1 MPQAVD
7 FQMRRRT
14 GHPDFLD
21 LPWDLPLAA
30 WRHERLVDVPRGI
43 SRHVVRF
50 VRYGEAIYALKELS
64 RRLAEREYRLLAEL
78 DRLFIPVV
86 EVAGLVTDRRA
97 GSGSGGEGEFLRTSL
112 DDELDAILIT
122 RHLDFSLPYRR
133 VLGATGADEALS
145 DRLLDSLVNL
155 LIRLHVAG
163 FFWGDCSLSNTL
175 FRRDA
180 GALGAYV
187 VDTETGEL
195 HPQLSDGQRNQDVM
209 VAEENIAGELLDITA
224 EGLVHR
230 MDPLGAAEELRR
242 RYDGLWSELTQ
253 EVAFAPDQRYR
264 IEERLQRLNVLGFD
278 VDEVEVLA
286 QGGEYRMRLQ
296 PRVVEPGHHIRTLRA
311 LTGLEVQENQARRL
325 LGDLARYRTELE
337 ASAGAPVSE
346 RVAARRWLGEVFEP
360 TVAAVPAE
368 LRGRLEPAE
377 VFHQVLD
384 HRWYLSEAAGHDVGL
399 KEAVT
404 SYVNTVLPNAVTPA
418 LAETL
423 ADDI

>member
-1 MPQAVD
+1 VNSQAID
-7 FQMRRRT
+7 FQMLRRT

-21 LPWDLPLAA
+21 LPWHLPLAT

-50 VRYGEAIYALKELS
+50 VAYGEATYALKELP

-97 GSGSGGEGEFLRTSL
+97 GGRGPRRASPAS
-112 DDELDAILIT
+112 ELEAILIT

-145 DRLLDSLVNL
+145 DRLLDALVNL
-155 LIRLHVAG
+155 LVRLHVAG

-195 HPQLSDGQRNQDVM
+195 HPQLTDGQRMHDIM
-209 VAEENIAGELLDITA
+209 VAEENIVGELLDVTA
-224 EGLVHR
+224 EGLVHG
-230 MDPLGAAEELRR
+230 MDPVGAAEELTR
-242 RYDGLWSELTQ
+242 RYQELWSELTR

-264 IEERLQRLNVLGFD
+264 IEERLQRLNALGFD
-278 VDEVEVLA
+278 VEEVEVVA
-286 QGGEYRMRLQ
+286 QGGDYRLRLQ
-296 PRVVEPGHHIRTLRA
+296 PRVVEPGHHVRTLHA
-311 LTGLEVQENQARRL
+311 LTGLAVQENQARRL
-325 LGDLARYRTELE
+325 LNDLARYRTELE
-337 ASAGAPVSE
+337 VSAGGSVSE
-346 RVAARRWLGEVFEP
+346 ALAARRWLSDVFEP
-360 TVAAVPAE
+360 TITAVPE
-368 LRGRLEPAE
+368 VLRGRLEPAE
-377 VFHQVLD
+377 LFHQVLD

-399 KEAVT
+399 TEAVK
-404 SYVNTVLPNAVTPA
+404 SFVDTVLPSATTSGLV
-418 LAETL
+418 ETV
-423 ADDI
+423 ADES

>member
-1 MPQAVD
+1 VD

-21 LPWDLPLAA
+21 LPWHLPLAT

-50 VRYGEAIYALKELS
+50 VAYGEAIYALKELP
-64 RRLAEREYRLLAEL
+64 RQLAEREYRLLAEL

-86 EVAGLVTDRRA
+86 EVAGLVTDRRIR
-97 GSGSGGEGEFLRTSL
+97 GSARSRIAPPE
-112 DDELDAILIT
+112 DDLEAILIT

-133 VLGATGADEALS
+133 VLGATGTDAALS
-145 DRLLDSLVNL
+145 DRLLDALVNL
-155 LIRLHVAG
+155 LVRLHVAG

-195 HPQLSDGQRNQDVM
+195 HPQLSDGQRTHDVM
-209 VAEENIAGELLDITA
+209 VAEENIVGELLDVTA
-224 EGLVHR
+224 EGLVHG
-230 MDPLGAAEELRR
+230 MDPVGAAEELRR
-242 RYDGLWSELTQ
+242 RYEGLWSELTQ
-253 EVAFAPDQRYR
+253 EVAFAPDQRFR
-264 IEERLQRLNVLGFD
+264 MEERLQRLNSLGFD
-278 VDEVEVLA
+278 VEEVEVVA
-286 QGGEYRMRLQ
+286 EGGEYRLRLQ
-296 PRVVEPGHHIRTLRA
+296 PTVVEPGHHVRKLQA

-337 ASAGAPVSE
+337 TRAGGPVPE
-346 RVAARRWLGEVFEP
+346 KLAARRWLTDVFEP
-360 TVAAVPAE
+360 TIAAVPAE

-377 VFHQVLD
+377 LFHQVLD

-399 KEAVT
+399 SEAVK
-404 SYVNTVLPNAVTPA
+404 SFVASVLPGAATPK
-418 LAETL
+418 LAEVL
-423 ADDI
+423 AEEG

>member
-1 MPQAVD
+1 LSANPQAVD

-21 LPWDLPLAA
+21 LPWDLPLAS
-30 WRHERLVDVPRGI
+30 WRHDRLVDVPRGI

-50 VRYGEAIYALKELS
+50 VSYGEAIYALKELP

-86 EVAGLVTDRRA
+86 EVAGLVTDRQLPGARKPHEPE
-97 GSGSGGEGEFLRTSL
+97 S
-112 DDELDAILIT
+112 DEDLEAILIT

-133 VLGATGADEALS
+133 VLGATGADAALS
-145 DRLLDSLVNL
+145 DRLLDALVNL

-195 HPQLSDGQRNQDVM
+195 HPQLSDGQRNHDLI
-209 VAEENIAGELLDITA
+209 VAEENIAGELFDVTA
-224 EGLVHR
+224 EGLVHG
-230 MDPLGAAEELRR
+230 MDPVAAAEELGS
-242 RYDGLWSELTQ
+242 RYERLWSELTS

-264 IEERLQRLNVLGFD
+264 MEERLQWLNTLGFD
-278 VDEVEVLA
+278 VEEVEVVA
-286 QGGEYRMRLQ
+286 QGGEYRLRLQ
-296 PRVVEPGHHIRTLRA
+296 PRVVEPGHHVRTLQA

-337 ASAGAPVSE
+337 AKAGGPVSE
-346 RVAARRWLGEVFEP
+346 TLAARRWLSDVFEP
-360 TVAAVPAE
+360 TIAAVPAE

-377 VFHQVLD
+377 LFHQVLD

-399 KEAVT
+399 SEAVK
-404 SYVNTVLPNAVTPA
+404 SFVATVLPSAVTPQ
-418 LAETL
+418 LAEVL
-423 ADDI
+423 ADEG